1 MRFVLA
7 SAATVTLIAA
17 AAAAASFHAAPVRP
31 DRAVEATDAVPG
43 LVWRSGTAT
52 MRLSAQPCPV
62 EELARALEIEGRAPP
77 RAYVVQQGSRQFTGC
92 WSKDVDGDVIT
103 MEVNREPGSIPI
115 SWFHAS

>member
-1 MRFVLA
+1 MRLVLA
-7 SAATVTLIAA
+7 SAATVMLIAA
-17 AAAAASFHAAPVRP
+17 AAAAATFHAAPGRQ
-31 DRAVEATDAVPG
+31 AKAAATDAVPG
-43 LVWRSGTAT
+43 LVWHSGTAT
-52 MRLSAQPCPV
+52 MRLTAQPCPID
-62 EELARALEIEGRAPP
+62 EFARALELEGRAPP

>member
-17 AAAAASFHAAPVRP
+17 AAAAATFHAVPALRVK
-31 DRAVEATDAVPG
+31 AAEAGNAVPG

-52 MRLSAQPCPV
+52 MRLGAQPCPV
-62 EELARALEIEGRAPP
+62 DELARALEIEGRVPP
-77 RAYVVQQGSRQFTGC
+77 RAYVVQQGSREFTGC
-92 WSKDVDGDVIT
+92 WSKDGDGDVIT

-115 SWFHAS
+115 SWFRAS